1 MTVIP
6 IIIAAQ
12 STMIGGLSTQ
22 TVNALVPVSQMS
34 AVLANHI
41 EPTQI
46 ALVMKNKIAV
56 QVMIGQ
62 ITLTVLATEQLIA
75 VLMLHILIPGRLAI
89 FVNAIA
95 K

>member
-1 MTVIP
+1 
-6 IIIAAQ
+6 
-12 STMIGGLSTQ
+12 
-22 TVNALVPVSQMS
+22 MS

-62 ITLTVLATEQLIA
+62 ITPTVLATEQLIA